1 MVSKKTE
8 VLNTLRC
15 LDAMKDVVLKLKY
28 FPQYFIFCRFR
39 NFCLDLFFPKAR
51 N

>member
-15 LDAMKDVVLKLKY
+15 LGAMNNVVLKLNY
-28 FPQYFIFCRFR
+28 SHNTSFFCRFV
-39 NFCLDLFFPKAR
+39 NFGLDLFFPKAR